1 METFIGITSSN
12 ISNAGTRIKMNCYI
26 INFNRLKWTKQLAID
41 LADRGF
47 TPIILDN
54 NSSYPPLLDWY
65 NSSEFKFKL
74 VKFDRNH
81 GHRAFYH
88 SGFYKEVKSEY
99 FAMTDPDLD
108 IPCAPEDF
116 EEVLMKGFSA
126 KHEFIENNDDII
138 KVGLNLKIDD
148 LPEKSEDLIFDPDN
162 VINHEKGYGG
172 GETKKGLYIAAQ
184 LDTTFAIY
192 KNHGP
197 EFGQRREYS
206 LWPSIRT
213 APPYEARHLPW
224 YSTYSGLDEEDKYS
238 EIESMLPVSGIDG
251 TLKNIYRSE
260 TLRGQM
266 RLKTGTLNGVRCLA
280 GFITSKSGKEYRFV
294 FMHNNFD
301 EYDYNLRLFSTEL
314 LEMIIREEVN

>member
-1 METFIGITSSN
+1 
-12 ISNAGTRIKMNCYI
+12 MNCYI

-65 NSSEFKFKL
+65 NSSDFKFKL
-74 VKFDRNH
+74 VKFDQNH
-81 GHRAFYH
+81 GHRVFYH
-88 SGFYKEVKSEY
+88 SGFYREVKSEY

-108 IPCAPEDF
+108 ITCAPEDF
-116 EEVLMKGFSA
+116 EEVLMKGFSEE
-126 KHEFIENNDDII
+126 HEFIKNNDDII

-148 LPEKSEDLIFDPDN
+148 LPEKSEDLIFDPDS
-162 VINHEKGYGG
+162 VINHEKSYGG

-192 KNHGP
+192 KNDGP

-224 YSTYSGLDEEDKYS
+224 YSTYSGLDEEDKYYMNS
-238 EIESMLPVSGIDG
+238 IRRKDVDWSWRMKCNVDEELHGIKQDNSTPIEVEVEIGQGGVLES
-251 TLKNIYRSE
+251 KQQENIYKNKD
-260 TLRGQM
+260 L
-266 RLKTGTLNGVRCLA
+266 
-280 GFITSKSGKEYRFV
+280 
-294 FMHNNFD
+294 D
-301 EYDYNLRLFSTEL
+301 NLSAFAHLSNPPQRVYINPKHDS
-314 LEMIIREEVN
+314 